1 MADIV
6 EGAKKYQ
13 QYLEIKEIKN
23 FKQEELEDEH
33 RSVIFRSSVAVQGQY
48 IPLGVIFDD
57 TIYVIVRANLAPKA
71 LNDENAYAVSSY
83 LLRLNH
89 GNKLF
94 KYYLAPDTSIILDAC
109 IPMLPQNFS
118 AELIQ
123 TIVGVVVKEVEKRHD
138 ELMQLIWQN

>member
-1 MADIV
+1 M
-6 EGAKKYQ
+6 
-13 QYLEIKEIKN
+13 
-23 FKQEELEDEH
+23 
-33 RSVIFRSSVAVQGQY
+33 IFRSSVAVQGQY
-48 IPLGVIFDD
+48 IPIGVIFDD

-83 LLRLNH
+83 ILRLNH

-118 AELIQ
+118 AELVQ